1 MNAIEIIYPKFWVQP
16 KVKHFFLAQLG
27 ILKTHYCHGKNIGAN
42 QIYISSLFNELKL
55 KAQASFFKVMMLAN
69 SATTRK
75 LPLDC
80 NPCFKMWALLTI
92 S

>member
-1 MNAIEIIYPKFWVQP
+1 MPSRLFIPNLGFNQKLNIY
-16 KVKHFFLAQLG
+16 FLAQVG

-42 QIYISSLFNELKL
+42 QIYISPLFNELKL

-69 SATTRK
+69 STTTRK

-92 S
+92 N